1 MRYCSNTL
9 ANGCF
14 DVMEQVSLSSLGSGA
29 ATQVDVQ
36 VSNSRG
42 SMVLHWGVICESKG
56 YV

>member
-1 MRYCSNTL
+1 MRLL

-14 DVMEQVSLSSLGSGA
+14 DVMEQVSVGSSGSGA

-36 VSNSRG
+36 LSNTSG
-42 SMVLHWGVICESKG
+42 SFVLHWGIICKSQG